1 MFARIGPME
10 LVLILAVALIVV
22 GPAKLPEV
30 GSALGKTIRGFRE
43 SMKDLETSFDD
54 KPARSP
60 RQGTATSSPG
70 NAPAQTEQQGTAQVS
85 KDPEA

>member
-10 LVLILAVALIVV
+10 LMLILAVALIVV

-43 SMKDLETSFDD
+43 SMKDIEKTFDEPPAAPKTAQAKPAATPEAETPVNPTD
-54 KPARSP
+54 KP
-60 RQGTATSSPG
+60 
-70 NAPAQTEQQGTAQVS
+70 
-85 KDPEA
+85 

>member
-10 LVLILAVALIVV
+10 LMLILAVALIVV

-43 SMKDLETSFDD
+43 SMKDIEKSFDD
-54 KPARSP
+54 KPATSQASRASQAP
-60 RQGTATSSPG
+60 QAQAPDTAAAENQTG
-70 NAPAQTEQQGTAQVS
+70 N
-85 KDPEA
+85 DPKPQ